1 MRVISPDALKTPRI
15 PRMRCP
21 DAHYGMVTRMAVCP
35 LRGRTGDTDRCRSV
49 VHPARHSRYTY
60 GEAKAGEFRDL
71 AGKDGDDQV
80 GRP

>member
-1 MRVISPDALKTPRI
+1 
-15 PRMRCP
+15 
-21 DAHYGMVTRMAVCP
+21 MAVCP